1 MQGIWLI
8 SYVVLWLIV
17 LVLAWLLITMLRLMG
32 QLHERLGP
40 AGAAVTS
47 NGPDIGERLP
57 DLMEAH
63 KIVDQAL
70 LGFPKPRDSL
80 LVFVAPSCPSC
91 EELIKSLIPFS
102 RREKELEVIMVSSA
116 TRPEENNHFASLV
129 ARSGVALMA
138 SEALTKAAKVNG
150 TPFALWL
157 DRDGTVHAK
166 GIVNHSEH
174 LESLKHARE
183 IGFASLEAAHEEV
196 NRA

>member
-8 SYVVLWLIV
+8 SYLALWLIV
-17 LVLAWLLITMLRLMG
+17 LVLAWLLLTLLRLVG

-40 AGAAVTS
+40 AGAAMTG

-70 LGFPKPRDSL
+70 LGFPKSRDSL
-80 LVFVAPSCPSC
+80 LVFVAPSCPTC
-91 EELIKSLIPFS
+91 EDLIRSLVPFS

-116 TRPEENNHFASLV
+116 TRPEENNHFAAMV
-129 ARSGVALMA
+129 ARTGVALLA
-138 SEALTKAAKVNG
+138 SPALTEAAKVNG

-157 DRDGTVHAK
+157 DREGTVHAK

-183 IGFASLEAAHEEV
+183 SGFATLESAHDDLV
-196 NRA
+196 D